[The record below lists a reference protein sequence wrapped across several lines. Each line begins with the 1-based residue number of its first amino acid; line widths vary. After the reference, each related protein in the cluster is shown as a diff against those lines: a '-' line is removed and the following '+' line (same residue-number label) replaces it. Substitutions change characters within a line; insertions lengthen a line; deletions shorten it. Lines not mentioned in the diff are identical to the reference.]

1 MTTRRQF
8 LAPLAVIPVAGWA
21 VWASGAQ
28 EPPHPVG
35 PFHLPL
41 DETTA
46 LWRDLAQT
54 RFVGPASEPAFPELV
69 LALDGRT
76 VTLRGFLAPLSE
88 GAVHSRF
95 ILCANPVS
103 CSACQSPQPA
113 TMVQVQSREA
123 VAAHREPVVVTG
135 ILRLKPFEGLF
146 YRLDR
151 ADIALG

>member
-21 VWASGAQ
+21 VWASGAE

-41 DETTA
+41 DQTTA
-46 LWRDLAQT
+46 LWRDLT
-54 RFVGPASEPAFPELV
+54 RVRFVGPASEPDFPESII
-69 LALDGRT
+69 ALDGKT
-76 VTLRGFLAPLSE
+76 VRLRGFMVPLSD

-95 ILCANPVS
+95 ILSANPVS
-103 CSACQSPQPA
+103 CSACQSPRPA
-113 TMVQVQSREA
+113 TMVEVQTRGP
-123 VAAHREPVVVTG
+123 VAASREPVAVSG

-151 ADIALG
+151 AEVAVG

>member
-35 PFHLPL
+35 AFHLPM
-41 DETTA
+41 DGTTA
-46 LWRDLAQT
+46 LWRDLAQV
-54 RFVGPASEPAFPELV
+54 RFVGPASEPAFPERV
-69 LALDGRT
+69 TALDGQT
-76 VTLRGFLAPLSE
+76 VILRGFMVPLTD
-88 GAVHSRF
+88 GALHSRF
-95 ILCANPVS
+95 ILSANPVS
-103 CSACQSPQPA
+103 CTACQSPRPA
-113 TMVQVQSREA
+113 TMVQVQTR
-123 VAAHREPVVVTG
+123 AAMPSHHDPVVLTG

-151 ADIALG
+151 AEVALG

>member
-46 LWRDLAQT
+46 LWRDLAQA
-54 RFVGPASEPAFPELV
+54 RFVGPASDPAFPDGV
-69 LALDGRT
+69 MALNGAT
-76 VTLRGFLAPLSE
+76 VTLRGFMVPLSE
-88 GAVHSRF
+88 GVVHSRF
-95 ILCANPVS
+95 ILSANPVS
-103 CSACQSPQPA
+103 CTACQSPRPA
-113 TMVQVQSREA
+113 TMVQVQSRA
-123 VAAHREPVVVTG
+123 PVTAHREPVAVTG

-151 ADIALG
+151 AEIAVG